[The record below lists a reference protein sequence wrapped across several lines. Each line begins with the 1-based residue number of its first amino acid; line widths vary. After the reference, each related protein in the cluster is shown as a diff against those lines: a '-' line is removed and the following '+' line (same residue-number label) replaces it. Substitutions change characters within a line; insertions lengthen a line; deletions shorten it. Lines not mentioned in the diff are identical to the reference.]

1 MWKGNPLYEN
11 YTTIAKNGRI
21 MSHAGSPT
29 APVADIQ
36 TTYVIGDMCQDLLVK
51 KQSPEQALQTF
62 ITQAKAI
69 YDKYP
74 NL

>member
-1 MWKGNPLYEN
+1 MFEQ

-21 MSHAGSPT
+21 MAYNASPT
-29 APVADIQ
+29 APYADI
-36 TTYVIGDMCQDLLVK
+36 TSNNMIGTMIQDVLVK

-62 ITQAKAI
+62 VTQAKAI